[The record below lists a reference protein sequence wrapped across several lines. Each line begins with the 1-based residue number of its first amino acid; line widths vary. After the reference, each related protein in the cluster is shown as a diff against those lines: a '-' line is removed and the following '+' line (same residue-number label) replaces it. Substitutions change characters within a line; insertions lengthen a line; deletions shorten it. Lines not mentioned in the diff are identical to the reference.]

1 LSNFDKRA
9 KDWDKSSRRFQVAK
23 SFSDFVK
30 DNTSLNKD
38 YNLLDYGCGTGLV
51 AYQFEDDVKSI
62 TGMDSSKKMI
72 EQFLSKSNNEEHI
85 KAFQH
90 DINHEDLPQ
99 NSFDIIVSSMTL
111 HHIENPEVFFQK
123 TYKSLKQNGILAFA
137 DLDKEDGT
145 FHDHGNDGV
154 HHFGFEEDYIKDI
167 LKSNNF
173 ELIKFDFHFQIDKN
187 DKEYK
192 IFAAIAKKVD

>member
-62 TGMDSSKKMI
+62 TGMDSSKK
-72 EQFLSKSNNEEHI
+72 
-85 KAFQH
+85 
-90 DINHEDLPQ
+90 
-99 NSFDIIVSSMTL
+99 
-111 HHIENPEVFFQK
+111 
-123 TYKSLKQNGILAFA
+123 
-137 DLDKEDGT
+137 
-145 FHDHGNDGV
+145 
-154 HHFGFEEDYIKDI
+154 
-167 LKSNNF
+167 
-173 ELIKFDFHFQIDKN
+173 
-187 DKEYK
+187 
-192 IFAAIAKKVD
+192 